1 MRVTLYG
8 SARVSRHD
16 VVKIAQNITRNHSQ
30 NCSLEPVQHTSTCS
44 RAGRAVED
52 FCIDILSY
60 GSTCKCTV
68 GHRVTRTRV
77 QYYEGTKVFS
87 KVHT

>member
-52 FCIDILSY
+52 FCIDIQY
-60 GSTCKCTV
+60 FHTEV
-68 GHRVTRTRV
+68 RVNVVHRVTRTCV